1 MSQTKVTVAVMAGG
15 KSSRMGTDKSFV
27 PLLGKPLIEHVLE
40 RVEGLGDDVIV
51 ITNRPES
58 YAYLDLPLFRDIHS
72 GHGPLGGLHTA
83 LSHAGHPHVLVVAC
97 DMPWLSRPLLTYM
110 LSLRA
115 AADVVAP
122 RWQERPEPLHAIYSK
137 SCLEPVEKKLK
148 AGQLKL
154 TSFYSL
160 VVVRFLGPD
169 EISRL
174 DPGGR
179 SFANVN
185 TPGDLARASK
195 LN

>member
-40 RVEGLGDDVIV
+40 RVAGLGNDVIV
-51 ITNRPES
+51 ITNSPEN
-58 YAYLDLPLFRDIHS
+58 YAYLDLPLFRDVHP

-83 LSHAGHPHVLVVAC
+83 LSQSHNAHVLVVAC
-97 DMPWLSRPLLTYM
+97 DMPWLSRPLLSHM

-115 AADVVAP
+115 TADVVAP
-122 RWQERPEPLHAIYSK
+122 RWQKRPEPLHAIYAK

-154 TSFYSL
+154 TSFYGL
-160 VVVRFLGPD
+160 VSVRFLEQD

-174 DPGGR
+174 DPEGR

-185 TPGDLARASK
+185 TPGDLVQASK
-195 LN
+195 FN